1 MAQSYRLFMFLVL
14 LNLSFG
20 VLGGLN
26 IFMDSS
32 MPATASIDNPMSD
45 SLIAVFTSLVTGGS
59 AVGLALATRSM
70 TPLGLGAFASVF
82 IVQFVSIAGI
92 IKSYGVSDTLLA
104 FIMVPIGFV
113 FVASLI
119 QMATGISLRGMA

>member
-1 MAQSYRLFMFLVL
+1 MAKSYNIFMFLVM

-20 VLGGLN
+20 VLGGLH
-26 IFMDSS
+26 IFLEGS
-32 MPATASIDNPMSD
+32 MPSAADIENPINT
-45 SLIAVFTSLVTGGS
+45 SLLAVFTSLVTGGS

-82 IVQFVSIAGI
+82 IVQFVSIAAI
-92 IKSYGVSDTLLA
+92 IKSYGVSDSLLI
-104 FIMVPIGFV
+104 FILVPIGFV

-119 QMATGISLRGMA
+119 QMATGISLKGMA